1 MALLG
6 LAGSTA
12 ATLAGWLSPIL
23 IGLSV
28 VLLGRA
34 HFVLYV
40 LKQGSRATTLIT
52 WLATTIVVG
61 FWTWKLIWLVS

>member
-12 ATLAGWLSPIL
+12 ATVAGWLSPIL

-34 HFVLYV
+34 HFVIYV
-40 LKQGSRATTLIT
+40 LKQGNRATTLIT
-52 WLATTIVVG
+52 WLATTIVIG
-61 FWTWKLIWLVS
+61 FWTWKLIGLVS